1 MYVCMYVGIRVGGSR
16 IVRCC
21 YVNWSVPASSY
32 ADGVMQGLGGLVH
45 ELAGGVSTALVH
57 PVRGVRGSSYS
68 K

>member
-1 MYVCMYVGIRVGGSR
+1 MYVGIRVGGSR